1 MRQTLTITVLIA
13 SIIAL
18 PAFTAAQAPDLIV
31 HHGKVVT
38 VDAQFQLAEAFAVRD
53 GRIVSVGKNDEI
65 LKLAGDKTK
74 LLDVGG
80 KTVIPGLCD
89 SHVHP
94 ISAAMHE
101 FDHPIPEM
109 DTVADV
115 LQYVAKRAEVLDD
128 GDWIVVSQVF
138 ITRLR
143 DQRYPTRKELDAV
156 APKNPVLFSTGPDA
170 SCNSLALQLSGIDK
184 NFEIKDGQ
192 SGQIEK
198 DPATGEPTGIL
209 RNASRFV
216 KTKSKSKGAT
226 ADQKAAQLKKLLSDY
241 NAVGLTSLADRNAS
255 DDSIVYYQKLK
266 DAGELTCRIFLSY
279 SVNGQAPQKDIEER
293 ILKGAKHPLHKY
305 DSMLWLRGVKVFL
318 DGGMLT
324 GSAYMNQPWG
334 KSEIYSIT
342 DPEYR
347 GLKFI
352 QQAALVQMARFALK
366 SELQFTAHSVGDGA
380 IEALADAY
388 AEINK
393 EFPVAPHRPCIT
405 HCNFMSLKAI
415 QQMEQLG
422 IVADLQ
428 PAWLWLDGATLRKQ
442 FGDERLTYFQPYKTL
457 FERGVRVGGG
467 SDHMQKIGSL
477 RSVNPYNPFLAMWVA
492 MARQARRTDQPLHP
506 EQGLTRE
513 QALRLY
519 TINNAWLTFEEK
531 EKGSLESG
539 KLADFVVLN
548 TDFLECP
555 LDEVKSITVDKTFL
569 GGKQVYSAEK
579 QVSAVD
585 QKYGH
590 ERVLFDVN
598 GHQAF
603 VIRPNKPA
611 SNGQRPWAWY
621 APTFIKGHP
630 NQSNEWLF
638 KQLLDA
644 GWSIGGIE
652 VGESFGSPAGRA
664 IYSEFYARVVKEFR
678 LDPKACLVPQSRG
691 GLMLYNWA
699 AENTDKV
706 QCIAGIYTVCD
717 IRSYPGIRNAAPAYG
732 LTEGELTQ
740 RLAEHNPIDRL
751 EQLARAKIPILHI
764 HGDSDTVVPLD
775 RNSQVVY
782 DRYQALGGSM
792 QLLVIKGKGH
802 AEIPEFFQS
811 PEMLKFLLDQKQ

>member
-1 MRQTLTITVLIA
+1 MRQMFLLFVFSIVLAITAPVQ
-13 SIIAL
+13 
-18 PAFTAAQAPDLIV
+18 TCAQAPDLIV
-31 HHGKVVT
+31 HHGKIVT
-38 VDAQFQLAEAFAVRD
+38 VDTQFQLAEAFAVRD
-53 GRIVSVGKNDEI
+53 GRIVSVGKNDEV
-65 LKLAGDKTK
+65 LKLAGEKTQ

-94 ISAAMHE
+94 IPAAMHE

-115 LQYVAKRAEVLDD
+115 LQYIGKRAEVLED

-143 DQRYPTRKELDAV
+143 DQRYPTKKELDSV

-198 DPATGEPTGIL
+198 DSVTGEPTGIL

-216 KTKSKSKGAT
+216 KTKSKSKKAN
-226 ADQKAAQLKKLLSDY
+226 ADEKAAQLKKLLGDY
-241 NAVGLTSLADRNAS
+241 NSVGLTSLADRNAN
-255 DDSIVYYQKLK
+255 DDSIATYQKLK
-266 DAGELTCRIFLSY
+266 EKGDLTCRVFLSY
-279 SVNGQAPQKDIEER
+279 AVNGQAPRKDIEAQ
-293 ILKGAKHPLHKY
+293 ILKGSTHPLHKY

-324 GSAYMNQPWG
+324 GSAFMNQPWG
-334 KSEIYSIT
+334 KSAIYSIT

-352 QQAALVQMARFALK
+352 QQAELVHMARFALK
-366 SELQFTAHSVGDGA
+366 AELQFTAHSVGDGA

-393 EFPVAPHRPCIT
+393 DFPVAVHRPCIT

-477 RSVNPYNPFLAMWVA
+477 RSVNPYNPFLAMWVTLT
-492 MARQARRTDQPLHP
+492 RQPRRTDLPLHP
-506 EQGLTRE
+506 EQSLTRE

-531 EKGSLESG
+531 EKGSLETG
-539 KLADFVVLN
+539 KLADFVVLK
-548 TDFLECP
+548 TDILECP
-555 LDEVKSITVDKTFL
+555 VEDVKSIAVDQTYL
-569 GGKQVYSAEK
+569 GGKLVYAAEK
-579 QVSAVD
+579 
-585 QKYGH
+585 
-590 ERVLFDVN
+590 
-598 GHQAF
+598 
-603 VIRPNKPA
+603 
-611 SNGQRPWAWY
+611 
-621 APTFIKGHP
+621 
-630 NQSNEWLF
+630 
-638 KQLLDA
+638 
-644 GWSIGGIE
+644 
-652 VGESFGSPAGRA
+652 
-664 IYSEFYARVVKEFR
+664 
-678 LDPKACLVPQSRG
+678 
-691 GLMLYNWA
+691 
-699 AENTDKV
+699 
-706 QCIAGIYTVCD
+706 
-717 IRSYPGIRNAAPAYG
+717 
-732 LTEGELTQ
+732 
-740 RLAEHNPIDRL
+740 
-751 EQLARAKIPILHI
+751 
-764 HGDSDTVVPLD
+764 
-775 RNSQVVY
+775 
-782 DRYQALGGSM
+782 
-792 QLLVIKGKGH
+792 
-802 AEIPEFFQS
+802 
-811 PEMLKFLLDQKQ
+811 